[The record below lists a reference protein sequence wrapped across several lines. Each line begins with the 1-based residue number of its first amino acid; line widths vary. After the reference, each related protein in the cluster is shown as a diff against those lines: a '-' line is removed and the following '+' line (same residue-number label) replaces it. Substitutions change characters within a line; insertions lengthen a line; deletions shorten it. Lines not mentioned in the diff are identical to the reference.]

1 MAKVIR
7 IDSVFRLEFSPSAN
21 AQPKQNKGKRKHF
34 VNSQVERAAVRQFVL
49 GNSIRV
55 VSRREKVAERT
66 VEQALR
72 EQLVE
77 AGVLNFRRAA

>member
-1 MAKVIR
+1 MAKIIQ
-7 IDSVFRLEFSPSAN
+7 IDSVFRLEFSPSAS
-21 AQPKQNKGKRKHF
+21 AQPKQNKGKREHF
-34 VNSQVERAAVRQFVL
+34 VNSHVERSAVRQFVL

-72 EQLVE
+72 EQLVQ